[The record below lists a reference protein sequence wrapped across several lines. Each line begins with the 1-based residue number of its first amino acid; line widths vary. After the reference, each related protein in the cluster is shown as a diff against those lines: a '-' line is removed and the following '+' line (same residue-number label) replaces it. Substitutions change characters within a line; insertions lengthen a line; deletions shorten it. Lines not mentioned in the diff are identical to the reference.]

1 MFEKCTKTS
10 SPSAW
15 LMKPKPFSALKNLTV
30 PVGIAVP
37 LVSGWCIGL
46 SGANVA
52 TGTDETTRTESNCE
66 RETPSTKA
74 VTVAHRRKLRALVRR
89 EDPARTNVT
98 KRSLLDQVAL
108 HRGRVRCVAVERA
121 LLGRV
126 LADPLA
132 ALELHHH
139 EAGRDLA

>member
-74 VTVAHRRKLRALVRR
+74 FTVPHARKRSVQRGT
-89 EDPARTNVT
+89 DPRCTGSRL
-98 KRSLLDQVAL
+98 RSLLDEVAL
-108 HRGRVRCVAVERA
+108 HRGGVRRLAVERA
-121 LLGRV
+121 LL
-126 LADPLA
+126 
-132 ALELHHH
+132 
-139 EAGRDLA
+139 

>member
-1 MFEKCTKTS
+1 MFEKWTKTS

-74 VTVAHRRKLRALVRR
+74 VTVAHRRKDASVGAAG
-89 EDPARTNVT
+89 DPRRTNVT
-98 KRSLLDQVAL
+98 KRSLLDQVRL
-108 HRGRVRCVAVERA
+108 DVDGVRRLAVERA
-121 LLGRV
+121 LLG
-126 LADPLA
+126 
-132 ALELHHH
+132 
-139 EAGRDLA
+139 

>member
-74 VTVAHRRKLRALVRR
+74 VTVAHRRKDASAGVAGLP
-89 EDPARTNVT
+89 PATPSSRNGHCWIRLPFTV
-98 KRSLLDQVAL
+98 VAF
-108 HRGRVRCVAVERA
+108 
-121 LLGRV
+121 
-126 LADPLA
+126 A
-132 ALELHHH
+132 ALQSNVPFLVGYLRTHLPPLNCTTMKQ
-139 EAGRDLA
+139 DV